1 MNRGKWYLCYV
12 VFDGLENRIAEAM
25 GQKRVDLKATDEKVA
40 VEEATNLWKQKLAKG
55 TYEGW
60 DGNTYPHSPCVTY
73 EIPLQ

>member
-12 VFDGLENRIAEAM
+12 VFDGMENHIADAM
-25 GQKRVDLKATDEKVA
+25 RQKRVDLKATDEKVA
-40 VEEATNLWKQKLAKG
+40 VEKATNLWKQELAKG

-60 DGNTYPHSPCVTY
+60 DCNTYPNSPRVTY